1 VHGDSVGGCGKA
13 SHLTHRFH
21 QRLAVVRARPA
32 DQSSIDIEEDERH
45 PFQNTAF

>member
-1 VHGDSVGGCGKA
+1 
-13 SHLTHRFH
+13 
-21 QRLAVVRARPA
+21 VVRARPA